1 MTLTVTTKIGREAW
15 LQGYSHSSQGI
26 YKIGFDLFVKFM
38 NETEK
43 GDWDDLR
50 ILREREEDVK
60 SRTFAFEQKLIEFY
74 EWLKTYNSNF
84 SDNTRKSYLRSV
96 RSFLAYHRLDVK
108 LTMQQRS
115 KISRKAK
122 PKRKY
127 YDYTLEDLKKMTSVA
142 KPKEK
147 YILLVGKELGLRA
160 VDFVNLKQGTFIAH
174 LNEELPISLGEIYTV
189 KEGTSAKLFLGYDGK
204 QAVDQWLTVL
214 KSKGRYDPE
223 KPMLEIGEN
232 ELTEALKRLTK
243 RAGVNIG
250 NQQVRFHQLR
260 VFLITRLS
268 KVLETNRWK
277 QIVGKSVPESSYV
290 KPFELKEDY
299 EKVLP
304 LITVNTTASIPEKHE
319 IQKLKSMISGYAI
332 EIDSLKTNIE
342 TLKSEVESFKKIMV
356 QRSAFQEF
364 MLDTLSKIE
373 SKDVSK
379 VIKDFIEKRAKS
391 S

>member
-26 YKIGFDLFVKFM
+26 YKIGFDLFMKFM

-43 GDWDDLR
+43 GNWDDLR
-50 ILREREEDVK
+50 ILKEREEDVK
-60 SRTFAFEQKLIEFY
+60 SRTFAFEQKIVEFY
-74 EWLKTYNSNF
+74 TWLKTYNPNF
-84 SDNTRKSYLRSV
+84 SDNTRKAYLRSV

-142 KPKEK
+142 KPKER

-160 VDFVNLKQGTFIAH
+160 VDFINLKQGTFIAH

-204 QAVDQWLTVL
+204 QVVEQWLTVL

-223 KPMLEIGEN
+223 NPMLEIGEN
-232 ELTEALKRLTK
+232 ELTEGLKRLTK
-243 RAGVNIG
+243 RANVNTG
-250 NQQVRFHQLR
+250 NQQIRFHQLR

-277 QIVGKSVPESSYV
+277 QIVGKSVPESAYV

-332 EIDSLKTNIE
+332 EIDSLKTKIQ
-342 TLKSEVESFKKIMV
+342 TVEKTITEQKK
-356 QRSAFQEF
+356 E
-364 MLDTLSKIE
+364 LDTLKEIMNLDKQTKYPEDGKDIFPKIRKE
-373 SKDVSK
+373 TQAKD
-379 VIKDFIEKRAKS
+379 
-391 S
+391 